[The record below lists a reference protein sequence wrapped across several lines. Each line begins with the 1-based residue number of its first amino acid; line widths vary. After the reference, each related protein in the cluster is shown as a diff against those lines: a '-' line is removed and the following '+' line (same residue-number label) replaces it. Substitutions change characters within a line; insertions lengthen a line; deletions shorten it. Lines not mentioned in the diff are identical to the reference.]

1 MHFEY
6 TPSIEDFDELF
17 MHADTTHTGKSTSD
31 YFALGVIGKSKKD
44 NNFYMLDYVLEKMD
58 VERQARNGIVMYQ
71 KFKSKVKRF
80 TYDEKSNN

>member
-1 MHFEY
+1 V
-6 TPSIEDFDELF
+6 
-17 MHADTTHTGKSTSD
+17 GKN
-31 YFALGVIGKSKKD
+31 KKD

-71 KFKSKVKRF
+71 NFKSKVKRF